1 MVGKAA
7 MNLIQTLATGISTN
21 KIRGLHSFNHT
32 SVSGFT
38 LIELLTVVL
47 IVSII
52 IGAGVLSVS
61 VGDRGR
67 VQETMRNT
75 VSMMNAMADEAILSG
90 RRYAVAWD
98 EKAHYLQPLCRNEEQ
113 RNWECTES
121 CFPNGCNNIKISLQ
135 SGWKLLFQDAEGSEF
150 SSVTEYVNLRAE
162 EQSDDDDDYYD
173 DEDEDETQKKPQW
186 RPLVQFHPTGL
197 WEPSGTMRVVFDEE
211 KHLSLSW
218 TATGRVRFGEAKDY

>member
-1 MVGKAA
+1 
-7 MNLIQTLATGISTN
+7 MNLTAILATGISTN
-21 KIRGLHSFNHT
+21 KLRSCHSFNHK
-32 SVSGFT
+32 SVLGFT

-67 VQETMRNT
+67 VQEAMRNT

-113 RNWECTES
+113 RDWECS
-121 CFPNGCNNIKISLQ
+121 KACFPNGCNNIKVSLQ
-135 SGWKLLFQDAEGSEF
+135 AGWKLLFQDTEGSEF
-150 SSVTEYVNLRAE
+150 SSVTEYVDLKAE
-162 EQSDDDDDYYD
+162 EQPEDDDYYD
-173 DEDEDETQKKPQW
+173 YEDEENERNKPQW

-197 WEPSGTMRVVFDEE
+197 WEPSGTMRVVFDEK

>member
-1 MVGKAA
+1 MTK
-7 MNLIQTLATGISTN
+7 ILATGISTN
-21 KIRGLHSFNHT
+21 KRSSYHSHHHT
-32 SVSGFT
+32 SVLGFT

-52 IGAGVLSVS
+52 VGAGILSVS

-67 VQETMRNT
+67 VQEAMRNT

-98 EKAHYLQPLCRNEEQ
+98 EKSHYLQPLCRNEE
-113 RNWECTES
+113 RRDWECSKS
-121 CFPNGCNNIKISLQ
+121 CFPNGCNNIKVSLQ
-135 SGWKLLFQDAEGSEF
+135 TGWKLLFQDAEGSEF
-150 SSVTEYVNLRAE
+150 SSVSEYVNLRAQ
-162 EQSDDDDDYYD
+162 EQPDDDDLSLY
-173 DEDEDETQKKPQW
+173 EDEDDERNKPQW

-197 WEPSGTMRVVFDEE
+197 WEPSGTMRVVFDEK

-218 TATGRVRFGEAKDY
+218 TATGRVRFGEAKDYR